1 MHKLTK
7 VTPLIRREIWRKYKE
22 KMFITKWKYKEQE
35 YKELATFYRIHYNT
49 VRKTIQRARKQDFIV
64 HSSTRRDNLWCN
76 FKKYLKQERRIL
88 KRVIRESWII
98 RYEKSMA
105 WELVHID
112 LHKRKNIKWENP
124 KKKKYVAWVI
134 DDATRLEYS
143 EILSDKKAKTLALFI
158 KRTYAWFKKHGI
170 TIKKLMSDNWLEFTT
185 HHKLSRPRHSFEKM
199 LVELNI
205 KHSYTKVR
213 CPQTN
218 GKIERFWRIFEE
230 QFFRKYEFT
239 SNKDFNIKFKDWL
252 VFYNTKRRH
261 WWIQYLTPMQ
271 KLENL
276 FEENKVCL

>member
-1 MHKLTK
+1 M
-7 VTPLIRREIWRKYKE
+7 
-22 KMFITKWKYKEQE
+22 
-35 YKELATFYRIHYNT
+35 
-49 VRKTIQRARKQDFIV
+49 
-64 HSSTRRDNLWCN
+64 STRRDNLGSN
-76 FKKYLKQERRIL
+76 FKKYIKSERRIL
-88 KRVIRESWII
+88 KRVIRESGII

-124 KKKKYVAWVI
+124 KKKKYVAGVI
-134 DDATRLEYS
+134 DDATRLEYL
-143 EILSDKKAKTLALFI
+143 EVLSDKKTKTLALFI
-158 KRTYAWFKKHGI
+158 KRAYTWFKKNGI

-199 LVELNI
+199 LVQLNI

-218 GKIERFWRIFEE
+218 GKIE
-230 QFFRKYEFT
+230 QFFRKYEFA

-252 VFYNTKRRH
+252 VFYNTKRKH

-276 FEENKVCL
+276 FEKNKVCL